1 MCGVSLR
8 ISCQRSDLDISSVI
22 FELNG
27 VMTIDGPSTEAEQR
41 YIFGD
46 PVVGRRERSFACA
59 TRAPRDTPALGDH
72 GLHAALGCRCRGVDS
87 ASRSSILSTAKPV
100 RGAGASEPDKHIV
113 HVLVGCRGPA
123 AAGRHRGCG
132 AETGMRALSRS
143 RAGVHGPSHVAGSRG
158 TGTAAVVRC
167 GTGPTER
174 ARCFPPI
181 SGFSRAALARS
192 RA

>member
-1 MCGVSLR
+1 VPPSLPR
-8 ISCQRSDLDISSVI
+8 PRAKSGSLK
-22 FELNG
+22 
-27 VMTIDGPSTEAEQR
+27 PSR
-41 YIFGD
+41 LGSGL
-46 PVVGRRERSFACA
+46 VGRRERSFACA

-72 GLHAALGCRCRGVDS
+72 GWRTALGCRCRGAVCT
-87 ASRSSILSTAKPV
+87 ALSSIIPTATQA
-100 RGAGASEPDKHIV
+100 RGTGASEPGKLSV
-113 HVLVGCRGPA
+113 PAAVGCRGPA
-123 AAGRHRGCG
+123 AAGRRRGCG
-132 AETGMRALSRS
+132 AETGVRALSRS

>member
-27 VMTIDGPSTEAEQR
+27 VQAIDGPSTEAEPKI
-41 YIFGD
+41 IFGD

-87 ASRSSILSTAKPV
+87 ASRSSILSTAKPRRYEV
-100 RGAGASEPDKHIV
+100 LAPASPTST
-113 HVLVGCRGPA
+113 LCTCSSG
-123 AAGRHRGCG
+123 AAGLRP
-132 AETGMRALSRS
+132 LD
-143 RAGVHGPSHVAGSRG
+143 G
-158 TGTAAVVRC
+158 T
-167 GTGPTER
+167 
-174 ARCFPPI
+174 
-181 SGFSRAALARS
+181 
-192 RA
+192 

>member
-1 MCGVSLR
+1 MTDR
-8 ISCQRSDLDISSVI
+8 PQR
-22 FELNG
+22 
-27 VMTIDGPSTEAEQR
+27 PSQR

-46 PVVGRRERSFACA
+46 SVVGRRERSSACA
-59 TRAPRDTPALGDH
+59 TRAPRDTPALSDH

-113 HVLVGCRGPA
+113 HALVGCRGPA

-132 AETGMRALSRS
+132 AETGVRALSRS
-143 RAGVHGPSHVAGSRG
+143 RAGVHGPAHVAGSRG